1 MFFFV
6 NLKILY
12 MYNIKYNKK
21 ENLNDWYVMIKVYLL
36 YLVFYVKWKGN

>member
-1 MFFFV
+1 MFVIV

-36 YLVFYVKWKGN
+36 YLLFYVK

>member
-12 MYNIKYNKK
+12 MYNIKYDKK

-36 YLVFYVKWKGN
+36 YLVFYVK